1 MNIIHSLEGISPLT
15 KLGMRKISQTLTSTF
30 FFAIQTFCFQNEEKI
45 KYERLLY
52 VRAFLVQLFYLEV
65 LRI

>member
-1 MNIIHSLEGISPLT
+1 MNRIHSSECTSPVT
-15 KLGMRKISQTLTSTF
+15 KLGMSKISQSLTSTF

-52 VRAFLVQLFYLEV
+52 VRAFLVQLF
-65 LRI
+65 